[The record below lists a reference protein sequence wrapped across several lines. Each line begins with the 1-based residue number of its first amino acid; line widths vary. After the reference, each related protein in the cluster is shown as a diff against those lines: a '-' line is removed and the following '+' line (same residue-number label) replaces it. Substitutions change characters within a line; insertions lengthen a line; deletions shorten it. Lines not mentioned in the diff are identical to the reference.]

1 MTLRKLTSLV
11 LIPVFLLTFIAVC
24 LFFHLTYR
32 KTFRNVENKYI
43 AQQMDILKSTTS
55 KSIGRL
61 RQTATDWGV
70 WDDTYSFIQNRNQS
84 YIKSNLVPATLMNIN
99 ADAMYFTDTGMNVL
113 YSLVS
118 DSIADDKASIADTI
132 KAKQAYIMDM
142 YNDKEPFFF
151 LRSVSSDEVYL
162 AVFSKV
168 TDSNMTLRPNGF
180 IFLVQTLTN
189 FIHSTYD
196 ISGYSLLMHNTA
208 PGRTLDRSEIFTP
221 SFTEDSQTISLNL
234 MSPIINS
241 ADNLTLIFRLNRD
254 IFLYADKMLYT
265 AIGVIMLIFIAAAAT
280 VTILMNVF
288 VLKKVRTLTTG
299 FKTIK
304 DSPDHDFRLP
314 ESGVHELRVLA
325 NTANRSMDDI
335 RCLNKK
341 LLMMTNIDGL
351 TGIPNRRFFN
361 QIMDKELKRAV
372 RNGFELSVL
381 MLDIDY
387 FKSFNDAYG
396 HIGGDECLKTV
407 AQSIT
412 SMLQRPADF
421 AARFGGEE
429 FIILLPETS
438 KEGSRHIAESIRKSV
453 LETPIMI
460 NENEQ
465 PVFVTVSIGISTSV
479 PDKKTRKESL
489 IENADI
495 ALYNAK
501 KDRNCTVHFGEWK

>member
-11 LIPVFLLTFIAVC
+11 LIPVLILTFLSVC
-24 LFFHLTYR
+24 LFFNMTYR
-32 KTFRNVENKYI
+32 ETFRNVESRYI
-43 AQQMDILKSTTS
+43 KQQLDLLKNTTS
-55 KSIGRL
+55 KSISRL

-70 WDDTYSFIQNRNQS
+70 WDDTYNFIQSRDVE
-84 YIKSNLVPATLMNIN
+84 YTKSNLVPSTLMNIN
-99 ADAMYFTDTGMNVL
+99 ADAMYFTDTGMNTL

-118 DSIADDKASIADTI
+118 DTIAMDKTCIADVL
-132 KAKQAYIMDM
+132 KAKQAYILEM
-142 YNDKEPFFF
+142 YNNKEPFFF
-151 LRSVSSDEVYL
+151 LRSAGSDEVFI

-168 TDSNMTLRPNGF
+168 TDSNMTFRPNGF
-180 IFLVQTLTN
+180 IFIIQTLQN
-189 FIHSTYD
+189 FIQSTYD
-196 ISGYSLLMHNTA
+196 NSGYTLMMHDVA
-208 PGRTLDRSEIFTP
+208 PGRTLDGSEIFTP
-221 SFTEDSQTISLNL
+221 SYIRDKDDISLTL

-241 ADNLTLIFRLNRD
+241 ADNLTLSFRLNRD
-254 IFLYADKMLYT
+254 IFRYADGMLYT
-265 AIGVIMLIFIAAAAT
+265 TIGVIMLIFIVAGAA

-288 VLKKVRTLTTG
+288 VLKRVRSLTYE
-299 FKTIK
+299 FKQLK
-304 DSPDHDFRLP
+304 DSPDHDNRLD
-314 ESGVHELRVLA
+314 ETGVQELKILA

-335 RCLNKK
+335 RSLNKK
-341 LLMMTNIDGL
+341 LMMMTNIDGL

-361 QIMDKELKRAV
+361 LIMDKELKRAV
-372 RNGFELSVL
+372 RNSFELSVM

-387 FKSFNDAYG
+387 FKSFNETYG
-396 HIGGDECLKTV
+396 HIGGDECLKAV
-407 AQSIT
+407 AHAIT

-438 KEGSRHIAESIRKSV
+438 KEGSKHIAEGIRKLV
-453 LETPIMI
+453 LETPVFV

-465 PVFVTVSIGISTSV
+465 PVFITVSIGISTSV

-501 KDRNCTVHFGEWK
+501 KERNCTVHFGEWK